1 MTDVTL
7 NEREQSIRQQVA
19 AQGFMTLIG
28 AELGKLTRGT
38 CEMSVLKRPELLQ
51 QHGMFHG
58 GVTAFLVD
66 NSTTIAAST
75 MTQQGQTVLT
85 AEYKLSLRR
94 TPSVPRSCHQ
104 SRQNSVSG
112 RCGRVQ
118 RDWNRREAY
127 CNRVGHDRRY
137 RCERMRPSVCRAHQ
151 PASDFRHT
159 IASYCP
165 SDPPR
170 ISWMLHQHSQKP
182 IGPFR

>member
-85 AEYKLSLRR
+85 AEYKLSLFS
-94 TPSVPRSCHQ
+94 P
-104 SRQNSVSG
+104 G
-112 RCGRVQ
+112 FG
-118 RDWNRREAY
+118 
-127 CNRVGHDRRY
+127 
-137 RCERMRPSVCRAHQ
+137 ERLVCRARVIKAGKTLSVVAADVFSVTGADEKHT
-151 PASDFRHT
+151 ATALAT
-159 IASYCP
+159 IAV
-165 SDPPR
+165 
-170 ISWMLHQHSQKP
+170 IAAKE
-182 IGPFR
+182 